1 MPHPIIPRRPGS
13 PAARRFAVNA
23 LLLIAVNLFM
33 RTVGVSF
40 NVYLSN
46 RAGGEVMGLHALL
59 GGVYGLAM
67 TLGCGGINL
76 GTTRLIADV
85 MGGFCPVGGG

>member
-1 MPHPIIPRRPGS
+1 MLGHVTARRRGS
-13 PAARRFAVNA
+13 AAARRFAVNA

-46 RAGGEVMGLHALL
+46 RAGGEVMGLYSLL
-59 GGVYGLAM
+59 FGVYGLAL
-67 TLGCGGINL
+67 TLGSAGIQL
-76 GTTRLIADV
+76 GTTR
-85 MGGFCPVGGG
+85 M